1 MRRPISC
8 QSVQPAIGFT
18 LVELLVVIAIIG
30 ILAALLLPV
39 LSSAKQRAQAVQCT
53 ANLRQIGMGMR
64 MYADDSNDLFPESG
78 GVIPWDQT
86 DPATGQKSWMQQLFS
101 YVNNQAAYH
110 CPADKRS
117 PFSYFNGVRAAY
129 ADTNTFGSVNAKRIE
144 FPAAFVLAGDTVG
157 LLFET
162 NDADKDD
169 YTQNCVGGPTNGT
182 PSMEWQ
188 THSSG
193 QNILFEDG
201 HAKWFKAYV
210 PFEMT
215 FRYDSMHSWN

>member
-1 MRRPISC
+1 MRKPILF
-8 QSVQPAIGFT
+8 QFDQPVRGFT
-18 LVELLVVIAIIG
+18 LVELLVVIAVIG

-39 LSSAKQRAQAVQCT
+39 LSSAKQRAWTVQCT
-53 ANLRQIGMGMR
+53 ANLRQIGLGMR
-64 MYADDSNDLFPESG
+64 MYSDDSNDLFPESG
-78 GVIPWDQT
+78 GVIPWNQT
-86 DPATGQKSWMQQLFS
+86 DPATGQYSWMQQIFS

-129 ADTNTFGSVNAKRIE
+129 AVTNAFGSVSGKRIQ
-144 FPAAFVLAGDTVG
+144 FPAAFVLGGDTVG

-182 PSMEWQ
+182 PAMEWQ
-188 THSSG
+188 THSGG

-201 HAKWFKAYV
+201 HAKWYKGYV

-215 FRYDSMHSWN
+215 FRYDSMHGWE